1 MVVVS
6 SALIAGTIFA
16 LAETSLVS
24 GEPPFVNPPVVVEG
38 TPQNED
44 DDILGLLDSESDGGD
59 GEGRW
64 SASVVETKFNALNDG
79 NVGDILF
86 RGNLT
91 TTTVVDDAG
100 MPQDVTTCT
109 GIPEI
114 KVSNEFAKNAPGS
127 PNIRLQLDVVECTV
141 AVSKITSAVAIERPE
156 SDDEFELPIGYRYI
170 ETQNDPD
177 LYLAASRESVVAWGM
192 LFGGVPLSHVDY
204 ARVSAKVEAIDFM
217 TNLLTASK
225 IRIDYASSPLRFVS
239 YNSSCEANSPAEMF
253 GVIWENE
260 SCTSGPFVNGTDHF
274 TRGTEGTYDASIED
288 GSVSE
293 ITEGDPR
300 HTSSS
305 ELRVSTQN
313 LIGTC
318 EWDPAS
324 LLNLR
329 VLVDAVI
336 VQFGPNGVGLSC
348 EIEYTE

>member
-1 MVVVS
+1 M
-6 SALIAGTIFA
+6 IAGTIFA
-16 LAETSLVS
+16 FAETSLVS
-24 GEPPFVNPPVVVEG
+24 GEPPFGTPPVAVEG

-44 DDILGLLDSESDGGD
+44 IDILDLLGSESDGAD
-59 GEGRW
+59 EEGLW
-64 SASVVETKFNALNDG
+64 SASVGETKFSMLNDG

-100 MPQDVTTCT
+100 MPHDVTTCT

-114 KVSNEFAKNAPGS
+114 KVSNEFAKNTPGS
-127 PNIRLQLDVVECTV
+127 PNIELQLDFIRCIVV
-141 AVSKITSAVAIERPE
+141 VSKIATAVAVERTE
-156 SDDEFELPIGYRYI
+156 SHDEFELPIGYRYI
-170 ETQNDPD
+170 ETYNDPD
-177 LYLAASRESVVAWGM
+177 LYLAVSRESLNVGWAMPVSD
-192 LFGGVPLSHVDY
+192 VPFFHVDY
-204 ARVSAKVEAIDFM
+204 ARVSANVETIDFM
-217 TNLLTASK
+217 KNLLTVSK
-225 IRIDYASSPLRFVS
+225 IWIDYASSPLRFVS
-239 YNSSCEANSPAEMF
+239 YNSSCEAKSPAEMF

-260 SCTSGPFVNGTDHF
+260 SCTSGPVVNGSDHF
-274 TRGTEGTYDASIED
+274 TRGTEGIYDASIEA
-288 GSVSE
+288 GSGSE

-305 ELRVSTQN
+305 ELRVSTNQ
-313 LIGTC
+313 LKGTC

-336 VQFGPNGVGLSC
+336 VYFGPNGVGLSC